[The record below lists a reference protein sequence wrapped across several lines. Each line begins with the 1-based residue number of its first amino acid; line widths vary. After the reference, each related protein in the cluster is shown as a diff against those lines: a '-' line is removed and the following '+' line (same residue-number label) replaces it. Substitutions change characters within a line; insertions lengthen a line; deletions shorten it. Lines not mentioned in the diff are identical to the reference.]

1 MVDCFSSFF
10 SQSEATKESLA
21 GFADTGRTIGKVF
34 AAVIDFVTK
43 PLQWIIGMIKDIFN
57 FMTDSK
63 LGKWISG
70 KMGLGV
76 GKKLLRRDR
85 RTNYGRIRG
94 SSRARSPRD
103 EIANKPKSNNRQ

>member
-1 MVDCFSSFF
+1 M
-10 SQSEATKESLA
+10 A

-76 GKKLLRRDR
+76 GKK
-85 RTNYGRIRG
+85 T
-94 SSRARSPRD
+94 SPARS
-103 EIANKPKSNNRQ
+103 ANKLRPDPWIKSRKIAAR